1 MRLIIPL
8 FLVTLVA
15 SWSPSVAQTLG
26 VDFAADYSVVD
37 LGGPPNVPA
46 ALGGITFLD
55 ADTLLIGGAANSG
68 GGAIYAIDVVRDPVS
83 DSVTGFAG
91 PATLYANAP
100 NIDGGLQFGP
110 GGVLF
115 YTGYPANALGQILPG
130 ETDPAKV
137 IDLSTEGVASSVG
150 ALAFVP
156 AGFPG
161 AGQLKLASYN
171 ANTWYT
177 ATLSP
182 DGAGTYDITDLSAP
196 LPVSGGPEGIVYIDG
211 ANAAF
216 GVDSVLV
223 SEYSLGRVFAYEI
236 DAEGDPIISTGREFI
251 AGLSGA
257 EGAAIDPVTGDFY
270 FSTFGGG
277 NRIVYAT
284 GFIAPIPEPSTL
296 VLLGGLV
303 AIAAV
308 RRIRGR

>member
-1 MRLIIPL
+1 MRLIIL
-8 FLVTLVA
+8 LVVAIAVA
-15 SWSPSVAQTLG
+15 SCPQVVAQTLG

-37 LGGPPNVPA
+37 LGGPPDVPA
-46 ALGGITFLD
+46 NLGGITFLD
-55 ADTLLIGGAANSG
+55 ADTILVGGAANG
-68 GGAIYAIDVVRDPVS
+68 AAGAIYAVDVLRDPVS
-83 DSVTGFAG
+83 NSVTGFAG

-115 YTGYPANALGQILPG
+115 YTAYPVNGLAQILPG
-130 ETDPAKV
+130 ETDPAKTV
-137 IDLSTEGVASSVG
+137 GLTAEGVASSVG

-156 AGFPG
+156 SGFPG

-182 DGAGTYDITDLSAP
+182 DGLGTYDIAGLSAA

-216 GVDSVLV
+216 GVDSVLI
-223 SEYSLGRVFAYEI
+223 SEYSLGRVVAYEI
-236 DAEGDPIISTGREFI
+236 DAEGDPIISTGRAFI
-251 AGLSGA
+251 TGLSGA

-277 NRIVYAT
+277 NRIVYAS
-284 GFIAPIPEPSTL
+284 GFITPIPEPSSL
-296 VLLGGLV
+296 LLLGGLV
-303 AIAAV
+303 AVAALRRV
-308 RRIRGR
+308 RG